1 MKLFISPDGCC
12 TSVYDETLDLRFLGE
27 STIRRASHVEPT
39 TDGHW
44 SADLSPVGGPQLG
57 PFLSRSEA
65 LAAELAWLDGW
76 FSQSHE
82 VLNSTQHAS

>member
-1 MKLFISPDGCC
+1 MKLFIASDGSC
-12 TSVYDETLDLRFLGE
+12 TSVYDEMLDLRFLGE

-39 TDGHW
+39 IDGQL

-57 PFLSRSEA
+57 PFLTRSEA

-76 FSQSHE
+76 FSKSHE
-82 VLNSTQHAS
+82 VLNITQP